1 MANILVVDD
10 EKNIQEL
17 VSYNLKKE
25 GHTVSTAD
33 DGLSGLQEALS
44 GTYDLIVLDV
54 MLPGL
59 DGTEVCR
66 KLRDNETTRRI
77 PVIMLS
83 ARGEEVD
90 RIIGLEFGADD
101 YVVKPFSP
109 RELSARVKAVLRRAG
124 DREEESAES
133 APNDIVKGDIILNPQ
148 KREITVKGEAKYF
161 TPKEYAL
168 LELLMI
174 NEGQAFSR
182 EFLLEKIWG
191 YDYLGDTRTVD
202 VHVRHLRQK
211 IEDDPANPQY
221 IQTVRSYGY
230 KFKGG
235 E

>member
-25 GHTVSTAD
+25 GHIVSTAD
-33 DGLSGLQEALS
+33 DGISGLQEALK
-44 GTYDLIVLDV
+44 GNYDLIVLDV
-54 MLPGL
+54 MLPGI
-59 DGTEVCR
+59 DGTEICK
-66 KLRDNETTRRI
+66 KLRSNEGTKRI

-83 ARGEEVD
+83 ARSDEID
-90 RIIGLEFGADD
+90 KIIGLEFGADD

-109 RELSARVKAVLRRAG
+109 RELSARVKAVLRRSDAQ
-124 DREEESAES
+124 EEENTET
-133 APNDIVKGDIILNPQ
+133 DILVKGDIILNART
-148 KREITVKGEAKYF
+148 REICVRNETRDF

-168 LELLMI
+168 LEMLMI

-191 YDYLGDTRTVD
+191 YDYPGDTRTVD

-211 IEDDPANPQY
+211 IEKDPGDPQY
-221 IQTVRSYGY
+221 VLTVRSYGY

-235 E
+235 D